1 MDFNTIYETIKPYLG
16 TGAIASAII
25 TVLALAVKVFGLVKE
40 ARKTFASTENEMLNA
55 FKKAIPNELYVSI
68 ESLTKTELNKILERV
83 KEVVDEQFLSQI
95 KANTELTQAIANA
108 LITMKTI
115 PDSAKKTIAELL
127 EIKEVKTTESL
138 KVELLAGET
147 ETKVVKKEEVLID

>member
-25 TVLALAVKVFGLVKE
+25 TVLALAVKVLGVIKDIK
-40 ARKTFASTENEMLNA
+40 KTYANTENEALNA

-68 ESLTKTELNKILERV
+68 EKLAKDELNKILDKV
-83 KEVVDEQFLSQI
+83 KEVVDEQFLTQI

-115 PDSAKKTIAELL
+115 PDSAKKKIAELL

-138 KVELLAGET
+138 KVELLTGET
-147 ETKVVKKEEVLID
+147 ETKVLKKEEVLID